1 MLTIIFYVNIL
12 KARGIDFVAFDDLTV
27 TYIGL
32 LGACFIKPKIV
43 NKDRIFHGHG
53 RWPWLLTV
61 IYLL

>member
-43 NKDRIFHGHG
+43 NQKSLDG
-53 RWPWLLTV
+53 LSYTNC
-61 IYLL
+61 YLFTLNQF